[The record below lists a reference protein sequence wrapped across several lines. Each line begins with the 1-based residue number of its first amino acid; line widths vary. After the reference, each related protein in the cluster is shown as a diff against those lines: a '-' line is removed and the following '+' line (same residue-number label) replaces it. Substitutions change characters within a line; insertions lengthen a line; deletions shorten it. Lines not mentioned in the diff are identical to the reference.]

1 MAIDWAAMMDLP
13 LEHLP
18 ALRVKPSLRHGPVPD
33 LRLSRPR
40 TVPTGGARPYV
51 YTGSF
56 GMRPGSA
63 NALPLPPA
71 RLRVKSGVSGL
82 RTLPSPRGHL
92 CSSLAVSPRG
102 SYGPLRHPHAFF
114 VGQQGVIGQ
123 GDKGFSFIARGAQIS
138 QTSTKAMRLE
148 LRARGIAL
156 PDLPALQALAKS
168 FHDGFE
174 AFLVRS
180 ASRRS
185 GTSWYTIF
193 KEADADGSGIIQL
206 DEFKRVARRT
216 IGLSQSKLSDDGI
229 KALFCALD
237 SDDSS
242 GVPYDEFKHFLKLY
256 TPKASAGPRW
266 VGATQELT
274 GRGADTGF
282 SFVSHGEVLEQTP
295 TTTLRAEL
303 AAKGV
308 SLPDSGRLDKLSRLF
323 NERLEEA
330 RTKALGNQAT
340 QTNVSWFQLFNQID
354 KDGSGFITYDEMR
367 EISRRRDQLR
377 LLRSEVSD
385 EQLKALWC
393 RLDVDDSNHLTK
405 DEFGAFLKRS
415 PVEHHGVK
423 RFGVSQ
429 DNVSGKGLKGFSFI
443 ARGAELRPPPMTA
456 RKANPVRFELPMELP
471 QTARSTPATP
481 RAPRV

>member
-1 MAIDWAAMMDLP
+1 MTIDWAAMMDIP

-18 ALRVKPSLRHGPVPD
+18 ALRIAPSLRTGPVPN
-33 LRLSRPR
+33 LMRRPQ
-40 TVPTGGARPYV
+40 TVPTGGARPYT

-56 GMRPGSA
+56 GLRPGSA
-63 NALPLPPA
+63 NAKPLPPA
-71 RLRVKSGVSGL
+71 RLRVKSSINGL
-82 RTLPSPRGHL
+82 KTLPSPRGRL
-92 CSSLAVSPRG
+92 CSSLAISPRG
-102 SYGPLRHPHAFF
+102 SYGPLKHPHAFF

-123 GDKGFSFIARGAQIS
+123 GDKGFSFIARGAQVA
-138 QTSTKAMRLE
+138 QTSTKALRQE
-148 LRARGIAL
+148 LKAKGVAL
-156 PDLPALQALAKS
+156 PDLAALQILAKS

-174 AFLVRS
+174 AFLVSS

-193 KEADADGSGIIQL
+193 KEADADGSGVIQL
-206 DEFKRVARRT
+206 DEFKRVTRRT
-216 IGLSQSKLSDDGI
+216 IGLSQSKLSDDGL

-237 SDDSS
+237 VDDSS

-256 TPKASAGPRW
+256 TPKVSTGPRW
-266 VGATQELT
+266 VGANQELT

-282 SFVSHGEVLEQTP
+282 SFVSHGEVLQQTP
-295 TTTLRAEL
+295 TTTLRAQL

-308 SLPDSGRLDKLSRLF
+308 VLPNSERLDKLSRLF

-354 KDGSGFITYDEMR
+354 KDGSGFITYDEMK
-367 EISRRRDQLR
+367 EIARRRDKLR

-385 EQLKALWC
+385 DQLQALWC
-393 RLDVDDSNHLTK
+393 ALDVDNSNHLTK
-405 DEFGAFLKRS
+405 DEFGAFLRRS
-415 PVEHHGVK
+415 PVEHKDIK

-443 ARGAELRPPPMTA
+443 ARGAEEHPPPKTA

-471 QTARSTPATP
+471 PPSRSTPATP